1 MDSAGPPTV
10 HSPGRLHP
18 AGEGVVKAL
27 GDWTTATLGEIEK
40 PVLQS
45 ARGAAGARS
54 LDVSELGPLD
64 TNGALLLRQVAS
76 VLGNG
81 QPLAFVGLR
90 PDQERLFAVIET
102 AIEGHVEP
110 LPEGNPIS
118 RVLERVGR
126 TAVEQ
131 GKEGIEL
138 LSFIGAVT
146 LTILGLI
153 VRPWRIRWKALVTQ
167 LEATGLNA
175 LPIVGL
181 LNFLIGVV
189 IAYQA
194 ANQLSKFGAELLT
207 VDSVGV
213 GVLREL
219 GVLITAIIVAGRSG
233 SAFTAQI
240 GSMRVN
246 QEVDAMQALGLDPL
260 QVLCAPRIIALVI
273 ALPLLVFFA
282 DVMGVLGGAVAAMFA
297 LDITMTQFAK
307 QLQVAVS
314 VDHFWVGMVK
324 APVMAAVIAA
334 IGCFQGLKVSSNA
347 ESVGRRT
354 TQAVVQSVFFVITID
369 AVFSVFFLIIGV

>member
-1 MDSAGPPTV
+1 MTGDDGESRASAPLTIG
-10 HSPGRLHP
+10 GD
-18 AGEGVVKAL
+18 GVVRAG
-27 GDWTTATLGEIEK
+27 GDWSTGGLGAVERA
-40 PVLQS
+40 VSDAL
-45 ARGAAGARS
+45 RGAAAATQIDISGIQR
-54 LDVSELGPLD
+54 LD
-64 TNGALLLRQVAS
+64 TNGVMLLQHVAARLSGDAPPDVVGARREHAELIQVVTSAQHPPAPAPTR
-76 VLGNG
+76 GG
-81 QPLAFVGLR
+81 
-90 PDQERLFAVIET
+90 
-102 AIEGHVEP
+102 AIG
-110 LPEGNPIS
+110 
-118 RVLERVGR
+118 RVLERLGR
-126 TAVEQ
+126 VAVDQ
-131 GKEGIEL
+131 AKEGLEL
-138 LSFIGAVT
+138 LSFVGQATLSVT
-146 LTILGLI
+146 GLL

-189 IAYQA
+189 VAYQA

-246 QEVDAMQALGLDPL
+246 QEVDAMQALGLDPIE
-260 QVLCAPRIIALVI
+260 VLCAPRIIALMI
-273 ALPLLVFFA
+273 ALPLLVFYA
-282 DVMGVLGGAVAAMFA
+282 DVMAILGGAVAAMFA
-297 LDITMTQFAK
+297 LDITLTQFAK
-307 QLQVAVS
+307 QLQAAVS
-314 VDHFWVGMVK
+314 VDHFWVGFVK

-354 TQAVVQSVFFVITID
+354 TQSVVQAVFFVIAID
-369 AVFSVFFLIIGV
+369 AVFSVFFLIIGI

>member
-1 MDSAGPPTV
+1 MDSALPTKI
-10 HSPGRLHP
+10 HSPGRLDP
-18 AGEGVVKAL
+18 DGGGVVKAL
-27 GDWTTATLGEIEK
+27 GDWTTPSLGEIEK
-40 PVLQS
+40 SVLQS
-45 ARGAAGARS
+45 ARGAAGALS

-64 TNGALLLRQVAS
+64 TNGALLLRQAAS

-81 QPLAFVGLR
+81 QPVAFAGLR
-90 PDQERLFAVIET
+90 PDQERLLAVIQT

-110 LPEGNPIS
+110 LPEGNSIS

-153 VRPWRIRWKALVTQ
+153 TRPWRIRWKALVTQ

-282 DVMGVLGGAVAAMFA
+282 DVMGILGGAVAAMFA
-297 LDITMTQFAK
+297 LDITMTQFAR